1 MLLSEDWRPFIFG
14 AFCFLEIYGTPG
26 VSIFIGQS
34 GRIYHLR
41 WHLYVGNG
49 ILTDHQEY

>member
-14 AFCFLEIYGTPG
+14 AFFFLEIYGTPG

-34 GRIYHLR
+34 GGYIIL
-41 WHLYVGNG
+41 GG
-49 ILTDHQEY
+49 IFT